1 MSRSRFLVNLRPPN
15 AGNLE
20 TMGMFV
26 GHIRGTVSS
35 YLQHRCVPRVVI
47 CDAKLSDLL
56 RPTRLLTR
64 HANEGKFS
72 KSCAMS
78 NLSSKEWSNH
88 TSRKSHH
95 LGLPIGVPY
104 SANCRIAAAVN
115 CLVNSAISNFVSLE
129 MGISAVLRLP
139 SHCPFSTSTW

>member
-1 MSRSRFLVNLRPPN
+1 MPGSWQIHEIAAHAEVTGARDLSSNLGMGRSRFLVNLRPPN

-20 TMGMFV
+20 TRNVCGAHK
-26 GHIRGTVSS
+26 GHSSS
-35 YLQHRCVPRVVI
+35 YLQHRCVLRVVI

-88 TSRKSHH
+88 
-95 LGLPIGVPY
+95 
-104 SANCRIAAAVN
+104 
-115 CLVNSAISNFVSLE
+115 
-129 MGISAVLRLP
+129 
-139 SHCPFSTSTW
+139 